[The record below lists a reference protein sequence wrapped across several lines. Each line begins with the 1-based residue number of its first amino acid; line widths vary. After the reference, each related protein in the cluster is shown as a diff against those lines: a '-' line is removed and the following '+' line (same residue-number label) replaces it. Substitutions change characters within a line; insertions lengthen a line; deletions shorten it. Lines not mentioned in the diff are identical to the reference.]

1 MSDEF
6 IVFAFVLIAFVCF
19 LVSLVMAE
27 SKPVKLPDNCIL
39 YEEKIY
45 CIKEEE

>member
-6 IVFAFVLIAFVCF
+6 IIFVCMF
-19 LVSLVMAE
+19 IAVVCFSVSLVMAE
-27 SKPVKLPDNCIL
+27 SKPVELHNNCIL

-45 CIKEEE
+45 CLKEEN

>member
-6 IVFAFVLIAFVCF
+6 IIFACMLIAVVCF

-45 CIKEEE
+45 CLKEEN